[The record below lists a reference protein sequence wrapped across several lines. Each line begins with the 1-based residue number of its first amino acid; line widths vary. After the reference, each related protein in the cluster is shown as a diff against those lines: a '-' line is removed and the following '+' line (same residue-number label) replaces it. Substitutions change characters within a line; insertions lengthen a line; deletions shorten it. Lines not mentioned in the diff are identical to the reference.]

1 MTVNN
6 PKGGS
11 MQEEDKKENKD
22 LASEAL
28 ILSLV
33 PEEITLCKDQDKTC
47 TKRWLESIS
56 DCA

>member
-6 PKGGS
+6 PKGDS
-11 MQEEDKKENKD
+11 MQEEEKKDIKD
-22 LASEAL
+22 LATEAL
-28 ILSLV
+28 VLSLV
-33 PEEITLCKDQDKTC
+33 PEETTPCKDQDKTC